1 VEVRSR
7 FLTVLADQDSLM
19 VSDKKMYGKRFLNT
33 DCSSDG
39 FLNAISYSVELSG
52 KKK

>member
-1 VEVRSR
+1 
-7 FLTVLADQDSLM
+7 
-19 VSDKKMYGKRFLNT
+19 MYGKRFLNT

-52 KKK
+52 KNNRNVISCP